1 MREYLALDGIKG
13 EMNDYDGGM
22 FELLNMFLVAFNF

>member
-1 MREYLALDGIKG
+1 MMEYVAIGDIKG
-13 EMNDYDGGM
+13 EMNEHDGGM